1 MANHASSDKRIRQS
15 AKRRLHNRYYA
26 KTTRNAIR
34 ALRNTTDKTAALAL
48 LPKVT
53 AMLDKLAKNN
63 IIHKNKTC
71 AEIRGLWDTVNDFM
85 GGPFLQH
92 AYYDEHNHSIL
103 VMEAFVYAASL
114 VESNLLR
121 KEGSILYSFEWN
133 EKRGE

>member
-63 IIHKNKTC
+63 IIHKNK
-71 AEIRGLWDTVNDFM
+71 
-85 GGPFLQH
+85 
-92 AYYDEHNHSIL
+92 
-103 VMEAFVYAASL
+103 AA
-114 VESNLLR
+114 NL
-121 KEGSILYSFEWN
+121 
-133 EKRGE
+133 KRGIAIYVNKLA

>member
-1 MANHASSDKRIRQS
+1 MANHESSDKRIRQS

-63 IIHKNKTC
+63 IIHKNK
-71 AEIRGLWDTVNDFM
+71 AANLKSGIAIYVNK
-85 GGPFLQH
+85 L
-92 AYYDEHNHSIL
+92 A
-103 VMEAFVYAASL
+103 
-114 VESNLLR
+114 
-121 KEGSILYSFEWN
+121 
-133 EKRGE
+133 

>member
-26 KTTRNAIR
+26 KTTRNTIR

-63 IIHKNKTC
+63 IIHKNK
-71 AEIRGLWDTVNDFM
+71 AANLKSGIAIYVNK
-85 GGPFLQH
+85 L
-92 AYYDEHNHSIL
+92 A
-103 VMEAFVYAASL
+103 
-114 VESNLLR
+114 
-121 KEGSILYSFEWN
+121 
-133 EKRGE
+133 